1 MTNHDDGKKSR
12 GQPKTGQKAST
23 GARGKVSELAR
34 HIQDLGREVEHL
46 KKAARREVEDLWA
59 VHHSDLYPRFLRWQ
73 DALGVENFAV
83 YTLAGKE
90 LRPEPLLSSSN
101 APGIQETLTLH
112 KDLSKLSTWWGGSV
126 ADLVSFALAS
136 RDCQVDF
143 RSGIF
148 CVPIAFYENP
158 RGLILARAKA
168 LTPASYGAIVQQ
180 SSALLSHVREVAL
193 EGQAETMGPMR
204 SGRQTRSAS

>member
-1 MTNHDDGKKSR
+1 MTTHDDRKRSR
-12 GQPKTGQKAST
+12 GQAKAGQKASVGT
-23 GARGKVSELAR
+23 RGKVSELAR

-73 DALGVENFAV
+73 EALGIENFAV
-83 YTLAGKE
+83 FTLAGNE

-101 APGIQETLTLH
+101 APGIQEAVTLH
-112 KDLSKLSTWWGGSV
+112 KDMAKLSTWWGGGV
-126 ADLVSFALAS
+126 GDLISFALAS

-158 RGLILARAKA
+158 RGLILARAQT

-180 SSALLSHVREVAL
+180 SSALLAHVRDVAL
-193 EGQAETMGPMR
+193 EGHAETTGPMQ
-204 SGRQTRSAS
+204 SGRHSHSAS